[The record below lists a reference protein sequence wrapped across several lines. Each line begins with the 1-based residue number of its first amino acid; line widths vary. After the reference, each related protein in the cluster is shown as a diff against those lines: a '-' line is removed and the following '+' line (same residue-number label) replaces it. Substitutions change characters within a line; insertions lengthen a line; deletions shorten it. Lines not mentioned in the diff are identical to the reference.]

1 MDLRV
6 GRGRGGS
13 GSEGGGRLAKIA
25 TLGRVLGTN
34 LSPLAGRGADLEGE
48 GTKSGRRGQR

>member
-6 GRGRGGS
+6 ERERGRGG
-13 GSEGGGRLAKIA
+13 GLAKIA
-25 TLGRVLGTN
+25 ALGRVLGTN